1 MTSSGS
7 VRTSSIVVR
16 PGEFRL
22 TPEQAEALTGG
33 TWIGERATAVL
44 RGAALDSRK
53 ATAGCIFACLPGARV
68 DGHDFAAAAVAAGA
82 GLVLASRRV
91 AVAAPL
97 LLVADVAAA
106 LGGLAAEYRRRFDPA
121 CAWIAICGAN
131 GKTTT
136 KELVAAACA
145 AQAGSARIHATRGN
159 LNNHLG
165 VPVTVLNAH
174 AEARFAVIELGANR
188 PGEVAALAAIVQ
200 PQLGVVTSI
209 GPEHLE
215 GFGTLEGVARAE
227 CELFAAL
234 PANAPCFLATGG
246 MAAHAVANG
255 TSVEA
260 LLAIVHAAAAGRR
273 LTLVGEGPGGLPVRG
288 RVLPDGIELSTD
300 HGTARMPLLGE
311 HNLANA
317 ALAFR
322 AAVAAGVSPEAA
334 LGGLER
340 VAPVAGRL
348 VPRRL
353 GEHLLLDDTYNANP
367 ASMFAGLAVLARAPG
382 RRLAV
387 LGHMG
392 ELGEVSVDAHRQV
405 GVEAARLGL
414 PVIAVGSGAA
424 PIAESCR
431 AAGGAEA
438 EEVADVAAAVAA
450 IRSHLA
456 LGPTTVL
463 IKASRSAA
471 LEWVVQA
478 LISAHTHERP
488 A

>member
-1 MTSSGS
+1 MSSS
-7 VRTSSIVVR
+7 VRTSAIVAR

-22 TPEQAEALTGG
+22 TPEQAESLTGG
-33 TWIGERATAVL
+33 KWIGQRTTVLL
-44 RGAALDSRK
+44 RGAALDSRQ
-53 ATAGCIFACLPGARV
+53 ASAGCLFVCLTGERV
-68 DGHDFAAAAVAAGA
+68 DGHDFAEAAVAAGA
-82 GLVLASRRV
+82 NLVLASRQV
-91 AVAAPL
+91 SVSAPVL
-97 LLVADVAAA
+97 TVADVPAA
-106 LGGLAAEYRRRFDPA
+106 LASLASEYRRSFDPA
-121 CAWIAICGAN
+121 CTWIAIGGAN

-136 KELVAAACA
+136 KELIAAACA

-159 LNNHLG
+159 LNNYLG
-165 VPVTVLNAH
+165 VPVTVLNTP

-188 PGEVAALAAIVQ
+188 PGEVTVLAAIVQ
-200 PQLGVVTSI
+200 PHAGVVTSI

-215 GFGTLEGVARAE
+215 GFGSLEGVARAE

-234 PANAPCFLATGG
+234 PSGAPCFLATGG

-255 TSVEA
+255 TSVSA
-260 LLAIVHAAAAGRR
+260 LLEIVHAAAAGRR
-273 LTLVGEGPGGLPVRG
+273 LVLVGDLPGGLPVRG
-288 RVLPDGIELSTD
+288 RIFADGIELSTD
-300 HGTARMPLLGE
+300 HGTARLPLLGD
-311 HNLANA
+311 HNLSNA

-322 AAVAAGVSPEAA
+322 ATVAVGVSAEAA

-340 VAPVAGRL
+340 VAPIAGRL
-348 VPRRL
+348 VPRHL

-392 ELGEVSVDAHRQV
+392 ELGDASAAAHRQV
-405 GVEAARLGL
+405 GAEAARLGL
-414 PVIAVGSGAA
+414 SLIAIGAEA
-424 PIAESCR
+424 AAIAESCR

-438 EEVADVAAAVAA
+438 EEVPDVAAAVGL
-450 IRSHLA
+450 IRSQLA

-471 LEWVVQA
+471 LERVVQA
-478 LISAHTHERP
+478 LIAAHTNERP
-488 A
+488 T